1 MPRRARRATR
11 KPRRAKRRN
20 YRRGGKKSRAQ
31 QMAKIVETIEFNK
44 LAPNQVQAMTFNL
57 NQFQRART
65 LATNFRWYKPT
76 KVTWTIKPQ
85 FNVFQSAAGSSS
97 VPYIYQLMNRTQ
109 DSSFV
114 TQEDLLS
121 CGAKPRKLTATHKTS
136 YRPNWCSPG
145 LIVQNVV
152 PLIGQFGGA
161 LNNVYMNGLQAQYGW
176 LQAPNNPPGSQAGV
190 TAVIP
195 LTKVTSSA
203 NTPVANLPSATIF
216 NGHQVYID
224 QQTTTPTVPTF
235 EVTCQVH
242 WSFKDPKN
250 ILANPGDNIFEEFPF
265 EGPTGPTGS
274 SE

>member
-20 YRRGGKKSRAQ
+20 YRRGGKKSQ
-31 QMAKIVETIEFNK
+31 PKQMARIVETIEFNR

-65 LATNFRWYKPT
+65 LATNFRWFKPLS
-76 KVTWTIKPQ
+76 VTWTIKPQ
-85 FNVFQSAAGSSS
+85 FNVFQSAVGSSS

-109 DSSFV
+109 DSSFM

-121 CGAKPRKLTATHKTS
+121 CGAKPRKLTATTKTT

-152 PLIGQFGGA
+152 PLVGQFGGA
-161 LNNVYMNGLQAQYGW
+161 LNNVFMNGLQAQYGW
-176 LQAPNNPPGSQAGV
+176 LQSPNALPTSQSAPQGI
-190 TAVIP
+190 TP
-195 LTKVTSSA
+195 LTKVTTYA
-203 NTPVANLPSATIF
+203 NNPVVNVPGATIF

-224 QQTTTPTVPTF
+224 QQATTPTIPTF
-235 EVTCQVH
+235 EVTCQVT
-242 WSFKDPKN
+242 WAFKDPKN
-250 ILANPGDNIFEEFPF
+250 VLAQPGDNIFADFPD
-265 EGPTGPTGS
+265 EGPTGPTGPT
-274 SE
+274 E